1 MLVQPTPVLAAAPR
15 EPGATRT
22 RPYTPSVRGLE
33 SAASILL
40 AQALDCDDDE
50 YEYPDLVDDSDD
62 EAERECPALVDGSD
76 DEDSD
81 DDDNDAGGPY
91 PRAARATERSSAS
104 SSASTGT
111 SKRKY
116 TPDELV
122 SRTPARTSTGP
133 VRPGQAI
140 LDTGRAQ
147 GLQQL
152 LRDRG
157 CFINPTYEKPD
168 GPAPPGIEQRYKIKR
183 RSDQPIAL
191 ADLDAKA
198 WKARTVARGDR
209 FRMGE
214 HFDATASPVIHA
226 AATKVFIAWAVAKG
240 LHLYE
245 WDEEAAF
252 YGNTMDKP
260 LVVKLPP
267 GFHPTSD
274 EILPLDSPPM
284 YATMVKGVPGIPQ
297 GSLLQYHDIA
307 PALLDLGFAPT
318 QADNCLF
325 VHPSLTMAAT
335 LHVDGGILA
344 CPSLE
349 QAEAILGKH
358 GLGKTRN
365 LTWGPLKSTLGI
377 DFKIVYTPERRTVF
391 MSQPAYAATIMERA
405 NMQHCNAARTPAIPG
420 YKYTKADCPATDEA
434 KEEVLAAG
442 YNPRKFRTINASVN

>member
-1 MLVQPTPVLAAAPR
+1 MLHQPYVR
-15 EPGATRT
+15 E
-22 RPYTPSVRGLE
+22 L
-33 SAASILL
+33 
-40 AQALDCDDDE
+40 
-50 YEYPDLVDDSDD
+50 
-62 EAERECPALVDGSD
+62 
-76 DEDSD
+76 
-81 DDDNDAGGPY
+81 
-91 PRAARATERSSAS
+91 
-104 SSASTGT
+104 
-111 SKRKY
+111 
-116 TPDELV
+116 
-122 SRTPARTSTGP
+122 
-133 VRPGQAI
+133 
-140 LDTGRAQ
+140 
-147 GLQQL
+147 
-152 LRDRG
+152 
-157 CFINPTYEKPD
+157 KPN

-226 AATKVFIAWAVAKG
+226 TATKVFIAWAVAKG
-240 LHLYE
+240 LSLYE

-252 YGNTMDKP
+252 YGNNMDKP

-318 QADNCLF
+318 RADNCLF

-335 LHVDGGILA
+335 LHVDDGILA
-344 CPSLE
+344 CPSPE
-349 QAEAILGKH
+349 HAEAILGKH
-358 GLGKTRN
+358 GLVKTRN

-377 DFKIVYTPERRTVF
+377 DFKIVYTPVCSLLST
-391 MSQPAYAATIMERA
+391 
-405 NMQHCNAARTPAIPG
+405 
-420 YKYTKADCPATDEA
+420 YKPQS
-434 KEEVLAAG
+434 VLVS
-442 YNPRKFRTINASVN
+442 NPPTT